1 MTTVLDVS
9 NPGEAAAPAAAE
21 PRLSVVVPVFN
32 EGENVIPLLDEIER
46 ALTPVVPFEV
56 VFVDDR
62 STDDTADRVAGAIA
76 AGRPVRLLRHHVRSG
91 QSAAVRTGVKAAR
104 APWIATLDG
113 DGQNDPADIPA
124 LFMRTQDAGRPL
136 LVGGIRAR
144 RQDTLSKRLAS
155 RLANAV
161 RQAMLQD
168 GCRDSGCGIKVFSR
182 AAFLDLPSFNAM
194 HRFLPALFTAH
205 GHPVDYLPVNHR
217 PRTRGV
223 SKYTNWQRA
232 LVGVS
237 DLLGVWWLKRRTRVT
252 SASEH
257 C

>member
-1 MTTVLDVS
+1 M
-9 NPGEAAAPAAAE
+9 AE
-21 PRLSVVVPVFN
+21 PRLSVIVPVFN

-46 ALTPVVPFEV
+46 ALAPLGPFEA
-56 VFVDDR
+56 VFVDDC
-62 STDDTADRVAGAIA
+62 STDDTPARLAAAVAE
-76 AGRPVRLLRHHVRSG
+76 GRPVRLLRHRRQSG

-124 LFMRTQDAGRPL
+124 LFARSQQGDRPL
-136 LVGGIRAR
+136 LVGGIRAK

-155 RLANAV
+155 KVANAV
-161 RQAMLQD
+161 RQSMLQD
-168 GCRDSGCGIKVFSR
+168 GCADSGCGIKLFSR
-182 AAFLDLPSFNAM
+182 DAFLDLPSFNAM

-205 GHPVDYLPVNHR
+205 GHPVAYVPVHHR

-232 LVGVS
+232 LVGVV
-237 DLLGVWWLKRRTRVT
+237 DLLGVWWLKRRTRVS

>member
-1 MTTVLDVS
+1 MS
-9 NPGEAAAPAAAE
+9 AAPAAATGE

-32 EGENVIPLLDEIER
+32 EAENVIPLLDEIER
-46 ALTPVVPFEV
+46 ALTPIGPFEV
-56 VFVDDR
+56 VFVDDC
-62 STDDTADRVAGAIA
+62 STDDTAARIAGAVT
-76 AGRPVRLLRHHVRSG
+76 AGRPVRLLRHHTRSG
-91 QSAAVRTGVKAAR
+91 QSTAVRTGVKVAR

-124 LFMRTQDAGRPL
+124 LFARTQSAGHPL
-136 LVGGIRAR
+136 LVGGVRAKR
-144 RQDTLSKRLAS
+144 RDTASKRVAS

-168 GCRDSGCGIKVFSR
+168 GCPDSGCGIKVFSR
-182 AAFLDLPSFNAM
+182 DAFLDLPSFNAM

-205 GHPVDYLPVNHR
+205 GHPVAYLPVNHR

-252 SASEH
+252 AASEH